1 MHTLRA
7 AKDKASAVSS
17 LCMQYHDAPQH
28 NTGASSRR
36 KLLSDAAQLISSAS
50 LAVLGSA
57 AIHSPDALAEEN
69 AGRYVII
76 AAEP

>member
-1 MHTLRA
+1 
-7 AKDKASAVSS
+7 
-17 LCMQYHDAPQH
+17 MQYHDAPQH

-50 LAVLGSA
+50 A
-57 AIHSPDALAEEN
+57 ALHSPDALAEEN